1 MHMHTGREETART
14 NVLFSN
20 APATA
25 SSEDD
30 PVVRTSVTALDESG
44 ADVCLHSDSMDD
56 DTEAAKPGD
65 EAEEDQG
72 EYDDDFENSL
82 EAAGSTPGQKYVCEK
97 VVDKLEETEAKL
109 DALECALS
117 CENEPTLA
125 NTTHDTRPGVTAA
138 YTTAVEEQVVTGQA
152 NLCQAAPPKPARAS
166 KPFSFK
172 SKGAGAGAGVGV
184 ASVGSGAGKNQG
196 NVMALFASGPTILNA
211 NHHKAGAL
219 LPAPDAHQDKPE
231 EENHCQHH
239 SPLPPHELLTADAPR
254 AGQAAAPATTAAVG
268 ASGVDIASLSRVER
282 IKLMRLQ
289 NQQAAAAG
297 GSAELRPDA
306 AGSVSKVPE
315 IDESGFRVAAGAST
329 DAQGAVSPLRMSPTV
344 PSTAAMGGVEVATG
358 AACGAQAPAR
368 AASAGP
374 WGGRG
379 GRAGRGLLNLDH
391 GQDQDG
397 VAADSEAPNTR
408 GRAGR
413 GLLGLRMGGSS
424 DVSDAGG
431 PDVGGGEARGATSR
445 AATASPAVHVASRVD
460 ERQEWEGGG
469 GAASRGVSAK
479 KKISKEEIRKAMQ
492 AARAD
497 VGAVDS
503 TVRPETAASETMMP
517 PPTCGAPAGRR
528 RPAAHAPQEEE
539 KVSAVAGEKEGG
551 RVEADGGACTAVTE
565 AAGAG
570 GDEWGLLMGS
580 AQDRHPA
587 PPPSAGFRRGGP
599 VRATGPPRFA
609 SGIGADAKAEA
620 AESRS
625 RSPEVDVSPLNA
637 GGRDGVGVARGMDSS
652 LDRLDRS
659 LECEML

>member
-1 MHMHTGREETART
+1 MHMHTGGEETAHT
-14 NVLFSN
+14 KVLFSN

-30 PVVRTSVTALDESG
+30 PVVRTRVSALDESG

-56 DTEAAKPGD
+56 DNEAAKPGD
-65 EAEEDQG
+65 EAEEDRG

-82 EAAGSTPGQKYVCEK
+82 VATGSTPGQEFVCEK

-109 DALECALS
+109 DAIECALS
-117 CENEPTLA
+117 CQNEPTLA
-125 NTTHDTRPGVTAA
+125 NTTHGTREGVTATD
-138 YTTAVEEQVVTGQA
+138 TTAVEELVVTGQA

-172 SKGAGAGAGVGV
+172 SKGAGAGAGVRV
-184 ASVGSGAGKNQG
+184 ASVSSGAGKNQG
-196 NVMALFASGPTILNA
+196 NVMELFASGPTILNA

-219 LPAPDAHQDKPE
+219 SQVQDAHQDKPE
-231 EENHCQHH
+231 EKNQSQHH
-239 SPLPPHELLTADAPR
+239 SPLPPHELLTADAPG
-254 AGQAAAPATTAAVG
+254 AGKAAAPATTAAVG

-306 AGSVSKVPE
+306 AGLVSKVLE
-315 IDESGFRVAAGAST
+315 IDESGVAAGTSM
-329 DAQGAVSPLRMSPTV
+329 DAQAMSPLRTSPTV
-344 PSTAAMGGVEVATG
+344 PSTGGVEVATG

-391 GQDQDG
+391 CRDQDG

-431 PDVGGGEARGATSR
+431 SGIGGGEARDATSR
-445 AATASPAVHVASRVD
+445 AATASPAVNVASRVD
-460 ERQEWEGGG
+460 GRQEWEGGG
-469 GAASRGVSAK
+469 GAAPRGVSAK

-492 AARAD
+492 AAQAARAD
-497 VGAVDS
+497 MGAVDS
-503 TVRPETAASETMMP
+503 NERPETAASETMMP
-517 PPTCGAPAGRR
+517 PPTCGVPAGRR

-539 KVSAVAGEKEGG
+539 DVSAVAGEKEGG
-551 RVEADGGACTAVTE
+551 TVEADGGACIAVTG
-565 AAGAG
+565 ATGAG
-570 GDEWGLLMGS
+570 MDEWGLMMGS
-580 AQDRHPA
+580 AQDRLPA

-609 SGIGADAKAEA
+609 SGIGADAKAQA

-625 RSPEVDVSPLNA
+625 RSPHAEASPLNA
-637 GGRDGVGVARGMDSS
+637 RGRDGVGVARGMDSS